1 MSQAAFQNKHN
12 LSQDIHVMQFHP
24 GIMLHE
30 PNHPTN
36 KLQDVEV
43 NSSCLFE

>member
-1 MSQAAFQNKHN
+1 MSQAAFQNKRN

-24 GIMLHE
+24 AIK